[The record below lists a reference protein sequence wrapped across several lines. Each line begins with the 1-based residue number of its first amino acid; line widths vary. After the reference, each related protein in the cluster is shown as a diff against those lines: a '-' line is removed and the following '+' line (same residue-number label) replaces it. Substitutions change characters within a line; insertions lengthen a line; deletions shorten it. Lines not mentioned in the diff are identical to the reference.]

1 MRLVVHGAGDARIVR
16 SLAALAA
23 DHRDWFVFEEGHD
36 DVLVHRLLAAGDVL
50 VVPSRDEPCGTAQLA
65 AMRYGTIPVVTAV
78 GGLRDTVPDADWTDE
93 GNGFVADRVESIAL
107 VSALFRAAR
116 LLADRRR
123 KRALVRRI
131 MELDWSWRAPAAEH
145 AAVYAEVAAAVT
157 SFQRNVR

>member
-1 MRLVVHGAGDARIVR
+1 M
-16 SLAALAA
+16 
-23 DHRDWFVFEEGHD
+23 
-36 DVLVHRLLAAGDVL
+36 
-50 VVPSRDEPCGTAQLA
+50 PSRDEPCGTDQMA

-78 GGLRDTVPDADWTDE
+78 GGLRDTVPDADWSDD
-93 GNGFVADRVESIAL
+93 GNGFVADRVDSIAL

-145 AAVYAEVAAAVT
+145 VDVYAKVAAAVT